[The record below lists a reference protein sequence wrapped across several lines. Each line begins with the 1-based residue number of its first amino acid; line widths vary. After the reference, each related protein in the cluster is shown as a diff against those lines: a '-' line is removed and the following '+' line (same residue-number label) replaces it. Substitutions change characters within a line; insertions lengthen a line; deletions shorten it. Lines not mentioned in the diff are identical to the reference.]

1 MEHLMRYRLIGF
13 FIFLFFSEAFAQ
25 PIVPQGMSFSPPAT
39 DLSLIY
45 LSNIFGVVDGVLS
58 GSGSQL
64 FGRMMGVFN
73 AAVLGLG
80 SMVIMYTLIVG
91 TLNTAQEGE
100 FLGRH
105 WSSIWIPIRCT
116 TGLSL
121 LIPKAS
127 GYSMIQIV
135 IMWIVVQGVGAADR
149 IWNSALDYLNQGG
162 KIVQAQ
168 MSSKEA
174 FSSDSTSGNPIYVGA
189 TKILTG
195 QVCMYALQK
204 YLENIREDYLRQ
216 AQEQNPTGPCDNK
229 SLVYDNWSTFCN
241 TNVPDFL
248 ASVDFVSSQKQ
259 SATDTGY
266 SQPMPN
272 FPKDMWEFY
281 TKLNGICGTIKWNKV
296 SMTSSND
303 VDSEIL
309 KKVFYFKP
317 QDLEAI
323 KQSRAVALQQMYGSL
338 SNIATQMVNN
348 NPRFN
353 LSAIAN
359 RLDASPEA
367 IVQYGVALNQEQ
379 AVCKEWNKDCS
390 FWGPSGSNTGG
401 VLFNGGEFNQAILTY
416 NSMMTPVLN
425 FMEEA
430 KNLKKSQSLRSFISK
445 SEKDGWI
452 FAGTY
457 FFKLISLSGSPKAGM
472 SKQDLSSGLESSLS
486 NRMDQEQEC
495 SDTSLYS
502 LCWLLKGNFAKPDK
516 YFFMHLDA
524 MLNGTSLSAETKI
537 CNTPLKMG
545 EYDPYKGYVTLTDEG
560 DNEGFSGPACS
571 STVLGYIG
579 NTYFLAIPGQPG
591 VSAPKPPALK
601 IKNYDLKQLKIHIKQ
616 KPPCGPLN
624 IFGKKFCIGRPIIGG
639 LMTAAEGL
647 VNVLIVG
654 LQTLSS
660 WLFKIMVVF
669 PLQIIIWPTLQT
681 AFKIITTP
689 DANPIVNLANMGN
702 YMIESTLLGYL
713 QLLGIS
719 VLSSIPYIGNAV
731 NTIFTFAI
739 PLYAAWLMFFISI
752 GFMTAFYV
760 PMLPYMIFL
769 FGSIAWLMSVI
780 EAMVAGP
787 IIALGLISPEGEGIM
802 GKSEQGFMLLVN
814 IFLRPAMMIIGFVT
828 AIALTY
834 VGVWILNYGFGTAA
848 EFLVNTDVAGIN
860 SGHYMLSQTLG
871 HAFYIFIFI
880 SIYMTIVQKSFTLI
894 YQLPD
899 KVLRWIGGPQ
909 ESTGSEAQQWV
920 EESKSKAT
928 EFQSKTMEGI
938 ERGGGEV
945 VSKITKSSGG
955 QDSQDA
961 EQGSIKSNQ

>member
-1 MEHLMRYRLIGF
+1 MRYRLIGF
-13 FIFLFFSEAFAQ
+13 FIFLLISAACAQ
-25 PIVPQGMSFSPPAT
+25 PTVTQGMSFTPPAT

-73 AAVLGLG
+73 SAVLGLG
-80 SMVIMYTLIVG
+80 SMVIMYTLVVG

-105 WSSIWIPIRCT
+105 WSSIWIPVRCT
-116 TGLSL
+116 AGLSL

-127 GYSMIQIV
+127 GYSMIQIL

-149 IWNSALDYLNQGG
+149 IWNTALDYLNQGG

-168 MSSKEA
+168 MSSQAA
-174 FSSDSTSGNPIYVGA
+174 FSSDSATGNPIYIGA
-189 TKILTG
+189 SKILTG

-204 YLENIREDYLRQ
+204 YIENTREQYLQQ
-216 AQEQNPTGPCDNK
+216 AKDQNPYGPCAPT
-229 SLVYDNWSTFCN
+229 STIYPNWEKFCN

-248 ASVDFVSSQKQ
+248 STVDFVSSQK
-259 SATDTGY
+259 SRATDTGY

-272 FPKDMWEFY
+272 FSNDMLELY
-281 TKLNGICGTIKWNKV
+281 TKLNGICGTIKWNKL
-296 SMTSSND
+296 SSTPAGD
-303 VDSEIL
+303 LDSDII
-309 KKVFYFKP
+309 KKTFNIST
-317 QDLEAI
+317 QDLESI
-323 KQSRAVALQQMYGSL
+323 KQSRAVALQQMYTSL
-338 SNIATQMVNN
+338 ANVAVQMVNN
-348 NPRFN
+348 NPQFN
-353 LSAIAN
+353 LSVNSDPKTDVSA
-359 RLDASPEA
+359 EA
-367 IVQYGVALNQEQ
+367 VVQYGVALNQDQ

-390 FWGPSGSNTGG
+390 YWGPTGSNVTSA
-401 VLFNGGEFNQAILTY
+401 LFNGGEFNQALLTY
-416 NSMMTPVLN
+416 NSLMAPVLN
-425 FMEEA
+425 FMEETT
-430 KNLKKSQSLRSFISK
+430 NLKKSKSLRSFIAK
-445 SEKDGWI
+445 SEQDGWI

-457 FFKLISLSGSPKAGM
+457 FFKLISLSGSPKSGM
-472 SKQDLSSGLESSLS
+472 SRQDVMSGLESSLS
-486 NRMDQEQEC
+486 YKTDQVQDC
-495 SDTSLYS
+495 SDTSINS
-502 LCWLLKGNFAKPDK
+502 LCWFLKGASTSPDMS
-516 YFFMHLDA
+516 FFTHLDA
-524 MLNGTSLSAETKI
+524 MMNGTSPSANINI
-537 CNTPLKMG
+537 CNTPLKFG
-545 EYDPYKGYVTLTDEG
+545 DYDPHKGYISLTNENDE
-560 DNEGFSGPACS
+560 EGFSSPACS
-571 STVLGYIG
+571 STVLGYMG

-591 VSAPKPPALK
+591 ITAPKTPALK
-601 IKNYDLKQLKIHIKQ
+601 IKNYDLKQLKIRIKQ
-616 KPPCGPLN
+616 KPPCGPIK
-624 IFGKKFCIGRPIIGG
+624 IFGKNYCIGRPIIGG
-639 LMTAAEGL
+639 LMTAAEGIVNAL
-647 VNVLIVG
+647 VVA
-654 LQTLSS
+654 LQTLAS

-689 DANPIVNLANMGN
+689 DLNPIVNLANMGN

-719 VLSSIPYIGNAV
+719 VLSSLPYIGNAV
-731 NTIFTFAI
+731 DTIFTFAI
-739 PLYAAWLMFFISI
+739 PLYAAWLMFFVGI

-760 PMLPYMIFL
+760 PLLPYMIFL

-787 IIALGLISPEGEGIM
+787 IIALGVMSPEGEGIM

-814 IFLRPAMMIIGFVT
+814 IFLRPSMMIIGFVT

-848 EFLVNTDVAGIN
+848 EFLVNTNVAGIN
-860 SGHYMLSQTLG
+860 SGHYMLSQTMG

-909 ESTGSEAQQWV
+909 ESTGSETQQWL
-920 EESKSKAT
+920 EESKSKAA
-928 EFQSKTMEGI
+928 EFQNKSMEGI
-938 ERGGGEV
+938 EKGAGEV
-945 VSKITKSSGG
+945 ASKMSKAAGSQGKKGG
-955 QDSQDA
+955 
-961 EQGSIKSNQ
+961 EQGSIKAE

>member
-1 MEHLMRYRLIGF
+1 MRYRLIGLC
-13 FIFLFFSEAFAQ
+13 IFLFISAACAQ
-25 PIVPQGMSFSPPAT
+25 PIAPQGMSFAPPAT

-105 WSSIWIPIRCT
+105 WSSVWIPIRCT
-116 TGLSL
+116 AGLSL

-127 GYSMIQIV
+127 GYSMIQIF

-149 IWNSALDYLNQGG
+149 IWSSALDYLNQGG

-168 MSSKEA
+168 MSSKAA
-174 FSSDSTSGNPIYVGA
+174 FSSDSATGNPIYIGA
-189 TKILTG
+189 SKMLTG

-204 YLENIREDYLRQ
+204 YIENKREQYIEQ
-216 AQEQNPTGPCDNK
+216 AQDQHPYGPCAPDNPI
-229 SLVYDNWSTFCN
+229 YPNWERFCN

-248 ASVDFVSSQKQ
+248 ASVNFLSSQQ
-259 SATDTGY
+259 SRATDAGY

-272 FPKDMWEFY
+272 FPEGILEFY
-281 TKLNGICGTIKWNKV
+281 TKLNGICGTIKWNKL
-296 SMTSSND
+296 STTPAGD
-303 VDSEIL
+303 LDSEIL
-309 KKVFYFKP
+309 KKTFHFTE

-323 KQSRAVALQQMYGSL
+323 KQSRAIALQQMYSSL
-338 SNIATQMVNN
+338 SNIAMQMVNN
-348 NPRFN
+348 NPQFN
-353 LSAIAN
+353 LSITAN
-359 RLDASPEA
+359 ATKDASIEA
-367 IVQYGVALNQEQ
+367 VSQYGVALNQDQ
-379 AVCKEWNKDCS
+379 AVCNEWNKDCS
-390 FWGPSGSNTGG
+390 YWGPTGTNSSS
-401 VLFNGGEFNQAILTY
+401 VLFNGAEFSQAILSY
-416 NSMMTPVLN
+416 NSLMAPVLN

-430 KNLKKSQSLRSFISK
+430 KNLKKSQSLRAFISK
-445 SEKDGWI
+445 SEQDGWI

-457 FFKLISLSGSPKAGM
+457 FFKLISLSGSPKSGM
-472 SKQDLSSGLESSLS
+472 SKQDVTSGLDNSLPYKTDEIQS
-486 NRMDQEQEC
+486 C
-495 SDTSLYS
+495 TDTSVNS
-502 LCWLLKGNFAKPDK
+502 LCWFLQGASETIDRS
-516 YFFMHLDA
+516 FFTHLDA
-524 MLNGTSLSAETKI
+524 MMNGTSPSSNITI
-537 CNTPLKMG
+537 CSSPLKFG
-545 EYDPYKGYVTLTDEG
+545 EYDPHKGYVSLT
-560 DNEGFSGPACS
+560 NESEEDGLSTAACS
-571 STVLGYIG
+571 STVLGYMG

-591 VSAPKPPALK
+591 ITAPKPPALK

-616 KPPCGPLN
+616 KPPCGPLK
-624 IFGKKFCIGRPIIGG
+624 IFGKKFCIGRPIVGG
-639 LMTAAEGL
+639 LMSAAEGL
-647 VNVLIVG
+647 VNGLIVA

-660 WLFKIMVVF
+660 WLFKIMVVL

-689 DANPIVNLANMGN
+689 DMNPIVNLANMGN

-713 QLLGIS
+713 QLLGVS

-739 PLYAAWLMFFISI
+739 PLYAAWLMFFVSI
-752 GFMTAFYV
+752 GFMTAFYA

-787 IIALGLISPEGEGIM
+787 IIALGVMSPEGEGIM

-814 IFLRPAMMIIGFVT
+814 IFLRPSMMIIGFVT

-848 EFLVNTDVAGIN
+848 EFLINAGVAGIN
-860 SGHYMLSQTLG
+860 SGHYMLSQTMA

-909 ESTGSEAQQWV
+909 ETTGSESQQWV
-920 EESKSKAT
+920 EETKSKAG
-928 EFQSKTMEGI
+928 EFQSKSMQGVEKAGA
-938 ERGGGEV
+938 GA
-945 VSKITKSSGG
+945 VSKLSKSIGGKSG
-955 QDSQDA
+955 DDE
-961 EQGSIKSNQ
+961 EQGSINTK